1 MSINSEMTSLADAIR
16 NKSGVSG
23 KLTITD
29 MTTAVNGIEIYS
41 GSDIDLSGV
50 TVTADKM
57 LDGVVAVGAD
67 GNKVTGNIPEST
79 VTETDSSV
87 TITPGY
93 VGKTLQYDLKSGGAV
108 DASLGFINSNGY
120 FQELDLSGNS
130 VVISGQPES
139 IDKLVTYQLGSVVEE
154 QVPLRLQLTSG
165 CESSDIYLQYQY
177 CTDSI
182 MQPIITPID
191 TLHYRTASTNGK
203 WVKLLRSIED
213 GRSTT
218 IRLRSDGDTWVEFWN
233 SSKFF
238 SLGLPEVYAESTAS
252 DTLDS
257 DTSLQKNP
265 HGNAFRFT
273 GQLAASGNVMSL
285 VDYRELTPFCFS
297 NLFFG
302 ATGLMTAP
310 ELPATN
316 LAPYCYHRMF
326 AGTSIA
332 SAPELPATALA
343 KGCYL
348 RMFAECPNLTTT
360 PELPATVLAPSCY
373 SAMFDESPAI
383 TSAPE
388 LPATTAPESC
398 YYHMFS
404 GTSITQPP
412 ELPATNLAPYCYA
425 YMFAGTLISEAPEL
439 PAMSLA
445 DGCYDSMFAGTLISE
460 PPELQA
466 TSLAK
471 YCYRSMF
478 SNCANLINA
487 PELPATYLEDGC
499 YASMFTDC
507 VNLKS
512 IKVHFTEWDYEVFGS
527 TRIFDESSAT
537 YRWVDGVLA
546 SGTFSKPSALPEEYS
561 GAMQIPVGWFVFN
574 ND

>member
-29 MTTAVNGIEIYS
+29 MTTAVNGIVIYS

-79 VTETDSSV
+79 VTETETSV

-93 VGKTLQYDLKSGGAV
+93 VGKTLQYDLNSGGSGDGDV
-108 DASLGFINSNGY
+108 TDAALGFINSNGY

-139 IDKLVTYQLGSVVEE
+139 IDKLVTYQLGAAVEE

-165 CESSDIYLQYQY
+165 CDSSDIYLQYQY

-182 MQPIITPID
+182 MQPVITPID
-191 TLHYRTASTNGK
+191 TLHYRTASTNGE
-203 WVKLLRSIED
+203 WVKLLRSID

-252 DTLDS
+252 DILDS
-257 DTSLQKNP
+257 DDSLQKNP

-310 ELPATN
+310 ELPATD

-326 AGTSIA
+326 AGTSIV
-332 SAPELPATALA
+332 SAPELPAMSLA

-404 GTSITQPP
+404 GTSIT
-412 ELPATNLAPYCYA
+412 
-425 YMFAGTLISEAPEL
+425 
-439 PAMSLA
+439 
-445 DGCYDSMFAGTLISE
+445 
-460 PPELQA
+460 
-466 TSLAK
+466 
-471 YCYRSMF
+471 
-478 SNCANLINA
+478 
-487 PELPATYLEDGC
+487 
-499 YASMFTDC
+499 
-507 VNLKS
+507 
-512 IKVHFTEWDYEVFGS
+512 
-527 TRIFDESSAT
+527 
-537 YRWVDGVLA
+537 
-546 SGTFSKPSALPEEYS
+546 
-561 GAMQIPVGWFVFN
+561 
-574 ND
+574 